1 MDSIPTRCNESNL
14 SYVSYFYT
22 HKTLPPLA
30 EGKNNFVP
38 NSEYLSKE
46 ELGQSRREW
55 VYASDTAVR
64 AASVDEVLRARA
76 YLLVYEK
83 I

>member
-1 MDSIPTRCNESNL
+1 
-14 SYVSYFYT
+14 
-22 HKTLPPLA
+22 LPPL
-30 EGKNNFVP
+30 
-38 NSEYLSKE
+38 SEVEKSKKKDSQIPDSEFLSKE
-46 ELGQSRREW
+46 EPGQSRREW

-76 YLLVYEK
+76 YLLIYEK

>member
-1 MDSIPTRCNESNL
+1 MLDADKAKKKDSN
-14 SYVSYFYT
+14 V
-22 HKTLPPLA
+22 
-30 EGKNNFVP
+30 VP
-38 NSEYLSKE
+38 DSEYLSKE
-46 ELGQSRREW
+46 EPGQSQREW

>member
-1 MDSIPTRCNESNL
+1 MI

-22 HKTLPPLA
+22 HKTLPSIP
-30 EGKNNFVP
+30 EGENKKKDSKNEQN
-38 NSEYLSKE
+38 NESLSKE
-46 ELGQSRREW
+46 EPGQSRREW
-55 VYASDTAVR
+55 VYASDTTVR

>member
-1 MDSIPTRCNESNL
+1 M
-14 SYVSYFYT
+14 SYFYT
-22 HKTLPPLA
+22 HKTLPPLSDG
-30 EGKNNFVP
+30 EKSKKNNVVP
-38 NSEYLSKE
+38 DSEYLAKE
-46 ELGQSRREW
+46 EPGQGRREW

-64 AASVDEVLRARA
+64 AASLDEVLRARA

>member
-1 MDSIPTRCNESNL
+1 M
-14 SYVSYFYT
+14 SYFYT
-22 HKTLPPLA
+22 HKTLPPLPESDKAKKKDQGHSDA
-30 EGKNNFVP
+30 EF
-38 NSEYLSKE
+38 LAKE
-46 ELGQSRREW
+46 EPGQSRREW

-76 YLLVYEK
+76 YLLIYEK

>member
-1 MDSIPTRCNESNL
+1 MADL

-22 HKTLPPLA
+22 HKTLPTLPDTEKA
-30 EGKNNFVP
+30 KKKDSHAVP
-38 NSEYLSKE
+38 DTTYLSKDE
-46 ELGQSRREW
+46 PGQSRREW

-76 YLLVYEK
+76 YLLIYEK